1 MINIGN
7 SSSMRED
14 TDCQPLVVVGAE
26 EEEGQCIYEDVFSSL
41 FLLEKNIYE
50 DVGNEE

>member
-1 MINIGN
+1 
-7 SSSMRED
+7 MRED

-41 FLLEKNIYE
+41 FLLEKKINE

>member
-14 TDCQPLVVVGAE
+14 TDCQPLVVVSAK
-26 EEEGQCIYEDVFSSL
+26 EEGKCIYEDVFSSL
-41 FLLEKNIYE
+41 FLLEKKIYE
-50 DVGNEE
+50 DVGDKE